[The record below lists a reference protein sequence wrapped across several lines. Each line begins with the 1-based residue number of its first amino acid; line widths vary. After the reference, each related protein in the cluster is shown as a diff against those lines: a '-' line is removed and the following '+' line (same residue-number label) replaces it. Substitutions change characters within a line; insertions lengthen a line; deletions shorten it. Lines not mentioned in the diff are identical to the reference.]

1 MGSEDFWPEPPS
13 PHRRNAAG
21 ADIEQALNAAS
32 ELKASA
38 ESCQSTASVIAI
50 ATSAATT
57 VGAGLAAG
65 EGAASHWVAMVVIVV
80 ILLVNIGV
88 GYLMTHRLRAA
99 MNLRERL
106 ANELV
111 VVVRAV
117 YTDVAEREQWGDIR
131 TQTVV
136 TRLSRFP
143 IRPRHGHSGD
153 RP

>member
-1 MGSEDFWPEPPS
+1 
-13 PHRRNAAG
+13 
-21 ADIEQALNAAS
+21 
-32 ELKASA
+32 
-38 ESCQSTASVIAI
+38 
-50 ATSAATT
+50 
-57 VGAGLAAG
+57 
-65 EGAASHWVAMVVIVV
+65 MVVIVV

-88 GYLMTHRLRAA
+88 GYLITHRLRAA

-111 VVVRAV
+111 VAVRAV

-143 IRPRHGHSGD
+143 IRPRRGHPSD
-153 RP
+153 WP